1 MKAGLAAAP
10 AELNGS
16 ELRPAA
22 ARAAWLYADNDDDEE
37 VWLKVRPAAAPAEL
51 NGSESRKDANARAKS
66 RFDSFWISSPHLS
79 TPRGTLQSEGTDT
92 NSNNGL
98 STWCLDSC
106 MLAKPKFISP
116 LEARFMMVSIGSFF
130 VTHCSW

>member
-51 NGSESRKDANARAKS
+51 NGSERRSGAARAAWLYA
-66 RFDSFWISSPHLS
+66 DNDDD
-79 TPRGTLQSEGTDT
+79 E
-92 NSNNGL
+92 
-98 STWCLDSC
+98 
-106 MLAKPKFISP
+106 
-116 LEARFMMVSIGSFF
+116 EV
-130 VTHCSW
+130 